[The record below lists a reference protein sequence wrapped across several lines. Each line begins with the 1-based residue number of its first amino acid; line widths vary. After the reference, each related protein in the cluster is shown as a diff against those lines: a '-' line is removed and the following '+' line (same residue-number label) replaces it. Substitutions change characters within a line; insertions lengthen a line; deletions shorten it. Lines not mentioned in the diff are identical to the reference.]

1 MNEFEIDLFNLAY
14 MNFGEDI
21 NGFRSVVFKYHSG
34 EEKKFELGRTESLG
48 FVVHQSAWEQ
58 KG

>member
-1 MNEFEIDLFNLAY
+1 MNEFEIDLLNLAY

-48 FVVHQSAWEQ
+48 FVVPLPPQEQ